1 MYLGGMY
8 IEGINEMYCILFC
21 PLHFCVIVFQTKW
34 ADTLEQKWHSL
45 AASNMSR
52 QCLCWATSHL
62 LYPISRSDL
71 ECQNYTMNKDEKS
84 TCQRFYAMNNF
95 VH

>member
-8 IEGINEMYCILFC
+8 IEGIDEMHFILFC
-21 PLHFCVIVFQTKW
+21 PLCYCIIVFQTKW

-52 QCLCWATSHL
+52 QRLNFSPP
-62 LYPISRSDL
+62 YPG
-71 ECQNYTMNKDEKS
+71 ET
-84 TCQRFYAMNNF
+84 
-95 VH
+95 